1 MSFSITPEKRERAEW
16 ARVFGF
22 NSDPIGRVDLATV
35 VVFSC
40 IYSLGLIIMVYL
52 VINRRYPPLRA
63 KGVMF
68 FVLMYLASV
77 MWFIG
82 DLLAGQ
88 PLRRCAVNIAW
99 LRASFGAILVQQL
112 VVVRQFSLY
121 YMFVL
126 GRPFRGKVVYITYA
140 TVLLLATLGALVI
153 TVLPHRMTFWY
164 LPYIDICFVA
174 DRFQHAIIVIVWL
187 LWGVVA
193 VVNLQLS
200 RVSMVFGEFRD
211 VVILMAISLITVIV
225 NTVSML
231 AVQYFPIHLAWRT
244 AVVYTDHIC
253 VNLQLYLL
261 LGFHHESYLQYWSE
275 VLIGEGGRFAAYYST
290 GVGSGGIESK
300 PGTVSSLSSDP
311 YTV

>member
-16 ARVFGF
+16 ARVLGF
-22 NSDPIGRVDLATV
+22 NFDPIGRVDLATV

-40 IYSLGLIIMVYL
+40 IYSLGLITMAYL
-52 VINRRYPPLRA
+52 IINRRYPPLRA

-82 DLLAGQ
+82 DLLAGSVV
-88 PLRRCAVNIAW
+88 PLDRPALRRCAVNIAW

-126 GRPFRGKVVYITYA
+126 GRPFRGKVVYITYG

-174 DRFQHAIIVIVWL
+174 DRFQHAIIVVIWL

-193 VVNLQLS
+193 AVNLQLS

-231 AVQYFPIHLAWRT
+231 A
-244 AVVYTDHIC
+244 
-253 VNLQLYLL
+253 
-261 LGFHHESYLQYWSE
+261 
-275 VLIGEGGRFAAYYST
+275 
-290 GVGSGGIESK
+290 
-300 PGTVSSLSSDP
+300 
-311 YTV
+311 